1 MNHEFQ
7 YLDQEVSK
15 KIMLDL
21 LQMFFQ
27 FVRYIFNEHLGK
39 QKDSDSVDTQYW
51 KKDSDPDILS
61 MWNISLF

>member
-39 QKDSDSVDTQYW
+39 QKDSDSVDTQY
-51 KKDSDPDILS
+51 
-61 MWNISLF
+61 